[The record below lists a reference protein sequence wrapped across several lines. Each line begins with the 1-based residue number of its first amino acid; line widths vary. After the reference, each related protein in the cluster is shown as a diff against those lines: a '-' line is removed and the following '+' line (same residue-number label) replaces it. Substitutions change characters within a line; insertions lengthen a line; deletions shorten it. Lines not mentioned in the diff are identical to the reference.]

1 MSTITISDGTEIY
14 YKDWGKGPVITFSH
28 GWPVSSDAW
37 EGQMLILA
45 QNGFPCDC
53 ARPSGHGRSSQ
64 SSSRND
70 MDGYA
75 DYLAA

>member
-1 MSTITISDGTEIY
+1 MVR
-14 YKDWGKGPVITFSH
+14 DWLKRLQVLGSRRRGELAV
-28 GWPVSSDAW
+28 